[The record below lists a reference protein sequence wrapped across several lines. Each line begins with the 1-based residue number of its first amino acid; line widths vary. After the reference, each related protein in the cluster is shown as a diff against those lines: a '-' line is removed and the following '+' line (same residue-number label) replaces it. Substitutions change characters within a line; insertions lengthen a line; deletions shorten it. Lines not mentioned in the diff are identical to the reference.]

1 MDGAVDSDLD
11 QTFENVE
18 RDTVPAPPA
27 QQSDSYKER
36 LSTLQKWLQ
45 PTDFLSP
52 GSEFM
57 KHLHSYVT
65 GTGDWVHK
73 SPVFNAWISSD
84 SNFDSSRGHDNNS
97 GSCLH
102 VRGLAGSGKSVISAI
117 TVRQLQESGS
127 VVLFFFFRQ
136 IVDKNHSANY
146 CIRDFAAQLLPY
158 FPALVNTLT
167 TISQDHAI
175 SGSESS
181 LVWPA
186 IVETLTTGI
195 TKNVYCV
202 VDALDEMDDADFEGM
217 AHRLVKLGTAAPG
230 KVKVMMTSRPLPKI
244 EQALS
249 NSGIVKLKLDPVL
262 LYPDVARYVD
272 ARMATLD
279 PPLSND
285 KNELVKQTI
294 CERAKGL
301 FLHARLIAD
310 NLAEGLRDK
319 RITEETLPDSLDR
332 LPRTLQEVYEGM
344 LKEHARRSGVTAEQQ
359 AKVLMCVTHASR
371 PLRLIELGS
380 LLSNMLHISLGQGKD
395 LVRQSCGRL
404 LELLEDESVSVIHHS
419 FTEFLHDATR
429 KANADAFPVLDDT
442 TSHEMLSV
450 LLLEFLDGCPHVNV
464 TLDDHRKANYDDH
477 TWGGKER
484 KRREDLV
491 TNLRVTRPLVS
502 YAAENLAFHLNKA
515 SAQPLAAV
523 KEALTRYLCP
533 GKPAFE
539 TMILMNWRGRLSAS
553 FNVFH
558 LATAVQSPLA
568 MPLEVVE
575 IFAATEP
582 TLLDACDS
590 DGRTSLSY
598 AAENGHNDIAQF
610 LLAKG
615 ANAQSGGSQG
625 RTPLHWA
632 ALKGHPGIVQL
643 LLAAGVD
650 PLIKT
655 FPVLEEYDSY
665 DQYLKTYSEEEAES
679 QRETA
684 LSFAFRGDN
693 PGVIQA
699 FMPFIP
705 PTEVNKCFHQVDNV
719 ENIEAILNMGQVDIE
734 CFRDGKTRLFRAAE
748 RHNLDLI
755 KLLLKHGA
763 DPGRRS
769 ARKSIYTYGE
779 ISLQVDNEQGPTP
792 LHAFCSPDDRCILMK
807 EDVNKA
813 EECVRVLV
821 AAGAKVNA
829 TMRGERSLNGQK
841 LTPLHLAVLK
851 TETTFAYWGSL
862 DKSEEILTRALLLQ
876 GADPNAR
883 TDTGETPMHLAN
895 PEKPQLLDLL
905 VEFGA
910 DINAVNDI
918 GRTPLLEIIKK
929 MGHSF
934 ASFSLFKLKADALTF
949 QKFLDLGTNV
959 HFTDNNGDNVFHHI
973 MHSIELFSNAKFFP
987 FIQQLLNSGVDLNQ
1001 RNRKGHPPV
1010 WKYRQCDRT
1019 DGGNRTD
1026 SDEELLRKLVEAGM
1040 DLGIRGLE
1048 KDETILGVIGGRF
1061 KENNVMQMF
1070 IRLGAQ
1076 LSTGDDKSLLHDA
1089 TKDYKKDANWFRYM
1103 ISIGTKPDV
1112 LGPGGDTLIHS
1123 VLRSAGDESKF
1134 IDIIQVLVEAGVSPL
1149 TTNEKG
1155 ETALHVV
1162 RSMKVLER
1170 VLKSPLFKELDLN
1183 QQDANGFTP
1192 LHHAVSLGEIAVK
1205 SLLRAGADPTILA
1218 AVDLSPLH
1226 VACREGA
1233 ASIVCL
1239 LLSEY
1244 RSRGVLDRY
1253 VNLLGEGMAPL
1264 HYACRS
1270 GRPESVW
1277 ELLRNG
1283 ADPWLPD
1290 VDGLLPLHSL
1300 AEFDDL
1306 EDSWRRR
1313 RIQAA
1318 DIITMLQQAGVDLNV
1333 GIAVEDD
1340 DEKAKT
1346 VTPLDKAVEEKC
1358 WDMVRALLTRG
1369 VKARDS
1375 HLQFPEFILATDK
1388 HQAAETARDVS
1399 SALPSPHHSTLLRG
1413 RWSVLYEKY
1422 RPLSEEK
1429 LYYLADGQAIL
1440 DIQAKAGD
1448 DGDRYD
1454 KLDPLKYALD
1464 DGDYDSIR
1472 EYALLGGDVLAL
1484 DKYEDNTLLHLL
1496 VQGGHVDL
1504 LEHFADKVRLFEAQD
1519 WVQTD
1524 EENCGTLL
1532 GTACE
1537 RDLPSLHIIQLLIEK
1552 IGVDVNAVYNRRGY
1566 CYKIRGGTP
1575 MHILASGSR
1584 FWQIE
1589 ALEYLLS
1596 KGANIEALNK
1606 DGMTPLLAALD
1617 QSWPDGHWREE
1628 TVKVLLRHGADV
1640 NATVRETEGSR
1651 GYTSGLSALELSDRG
1666 ELTRMLIENGAD
1678 TGRVPGL
1685 IARMVVKWN
1694 DPLQIGVLLEAGLDP
1709 NELPIPRKE
1718 GEDVRYALHEACRPS
1733 TKDSTYSD
1741 SEIQLRKE
1749 AIAELLLS
1757 SGADPFAVYPDGRC
1771 LLHSIIE
1778 DQGQLDSF
1786 LPRLSQTDINCKESQ
1801 HGRSLLTVACIP
1813 SVRVGPP
1820 TYGREPPRPSIVPSS
1835 VLGLLEK
1842 GADALVLDYEGRTPL
1857 HWICTLPGNFGEEQQ
1872 KAFITLIEHGPAAVH
1887 MADKQGRKPFHLA
1900 LAVYADR
1907 RQESLSTINHL
1918 IFAGADVS
1926 EIDPVTGN
1934 STLHQLAPR
1943 LVGHA
1948 ERAAEATKLFRELC
1962 STIDINSLNAMGETP
1977 VMAFAA
1983 AGWKGTRDPTRKVSH
1998 PKYAIANDVNH
2009 AMALNIFVSLGAD
2022 LMAVDARGQTLLHV
2036 TASRELPTDSSDW
2049 DQRDDVISAFEK
2061 LMELGVDPRREDDEL
2076 RTAIDVAVARNI
2088 RGIVQLFR
2096 EKVEK
2101 RVEESDSEGE

>member
-1 MDGAVDSDLD
+1 MDGIVDSDLD
-11 QTFENVE
+11 QTFEIVE
-18 RDTVPAPPA
+18 RDTVPAPPS
-27 QQSDSYKER
+27 QQSDSYKKR
-36 LSTLQKWLQ
+36 LSTLLKWLQ

-57 KHLHSYVT
+57 KHLHSYVP
-65 GTGDWVHK
+65 GTGDWTHK
-73 SPVFNAWISSD
+73 SPVFRTWANLD
-84 SNFDSSRGHDNNS
+84 SNTDSRSGNDNNS

-102 VRGLAGSGKSVISAI
+102 VRGLAGTGKSVFSAS

-127 VVLFFFFRQ
+127 IVLFFFFRQ
-136 IVDKNHSANY
+136 IVEKNHSANY
-146 CIRDFAAQLLPY
+146 LIRDFAAQLLPHC
-158 FPALVNTLT
+158 PALVTTLT
-167 TISQDHAI
+167 TISKDHAV
-175 SGSESS
+175 SGSENS

-186 IVETLTTGI
+186 LVEALTTGI
-195 TKNVYCV
+195 TKSVYCV
-202 VDALDEMDDADFEGM
+202 VDALDEMDDGDFEGM
-217 AHRLVKLGTAAPG
+217 THRLVELGTAAPG
-230 KVKVMMTSRPLPKI
+230 RIRVMMTSRPLPKI

-249 NSGIVKLKLDPVL
+249 NSGIVKLKLDPTL

-279 PPLSND
+279 PPLSHE
-285 KNELVKQTI
+285 KNEMVKQTI

-301 FLHARLIAD
+301 FLHARLVAD
-310 NLAEGLRDK
+310 NLAEGLRD
-319 RITEETLPDSLDR
+319 RHITEETLPDSLDR
-332 LPRTLQEVYEGM
+332 LPITLQEVYEGM
-344 LKEHARRSGVTAEQQ
+344 LKEHAHRSGVTAEQQ

-429 KANADAFPVLDDT
+429 KTNADAFPVLDDT
-442 TSHEMLSV
+442 TSHEMLCV
-450 LLLEFLDGCPHVNV
+450 LLLEFLDGCPHFDV
-464 TLDDHRKANYDDH
+464 TLDDYREANYDNH
-477 TWGGKER
+477 TWGRKER
-484 KRREDLV
+484 KRRDDLV
-491 TNLRVTRPLVS
+491 NDLRVTHPLVS

-515 SAQPLAAV
+515 SAQPLAV

-558 LATAVQSPLA
+558 LATAVRPPLA
-568 MPLEVVE
+568 MPLRVVE

-582 TLLDACDS
+582 TLLDAHDS
-590 DGRTSLSY
+590 DGRTPLSY
-598 AAENGHNDIAQF
+598 AAENGHNDISQF

-632 ALKGHPGIVQL
+632 ALKGHPRIVRL

-665 DQYLKTYSEEEAES
+665 DEYFKRYSEEEAES

-705 PTEVNKCFHQVDNV
+705 PAEVNKCFHQVDNV
-719 ENIEAILNMGQVDIE
+719 ENIEAILNTGKVDIE

-748 RHNLDLI
+748 RHSLDLI

-763 DPGRRS
+763 DPNRRS
-769 ARKSIYTYGE
+769 ARESIYTYGE
-779 ISLQVDNEQGPTP
+779 ISLQADNEQGPTP
-792 LHAFCSPDDRCILMK
+792 LHAFCSPDDRCVLMK
-807 EDVNKA
+807 GDVNKA

-821 AAGAKVNA
+821 TAGAKVNA
-829 TMRGERSLNGQK
+829 TMRGERSVNGHN

-851 TETTFAYWGSL
+851 TDTTFGYWGSL

-910 DINAVNDI
+910 DINAVNEM

-929 MGHSF
+929 MGHFF

-949 QKFLDLGTNV
+949 QKFLDLGADV
-959 HFTDNNGDNVFHHI
+959 HATDNNGDNVFHHI
-973 MHSIELFSNAKFFP
+973 MHSIEFFSDAKFFP

-1019 DGGNRTD
+1019 DGGNHMD
-1026 SDEELLRKLVEAGM
+1026 NDEELLRILVDAGM
-1040 DLGIRGLE
+1040 DLSIRDLKKGT
-1048 KDETILGVIGGRF
+1048 TILGVVGGRF
-1061 KENNVMQMF
+1061 KENNIMQMF

-1076 LSTGDDKSLLHDA
+1076 LSTEDDASLLHDA
-1089 TKDYKKDANWFRYM
+1089 TKGYKKDADWFRYM

-1162 RSMKVLER
+1162 RSTKILER
-1170 VLKSPLFKELDLN
+1170 VLKSPLFKELDFN

-1192 LHHAVSLGEIAVK
+1192 LHHAVSLGEISVK
-1205 SLLRAGADPTILA
+1205 ALLCAGADPTILA

-1233 ASIVCL
+1233 ASIVSL
-1239 LLSEY
+1239 LLSDY
-1244 RSRGVLDRY
+1244 RSRGVLEKY

-1277 ELLRNG
+1277 ELLRSG
-1283 ADPWLPD
+1283 ADPWLLD
-1290 VDGLLPLHSL
+1290 VDGLMPLHSL
-1300 AEFDDL
+1300 AEFDDV
-1306 EDSWRRR
+1306 EDIWRRR

-1333 GIAVEDD
+1333 EVVVENDD
-1340 DEKAKT
+1340 GKTKT
-1346 VTPLDKAVEEKC
+1346 VTPMDKAVEEKC

-1369 VKARDS
+1369 AKARDS
-1375 HLQFPEFILATDK
+1375 QLQSPDFILATDRPK
-1388 HQAAETARDVS
+1388 TAEKARDVS
-1399 SALPSPHHSTLLRG
+1399 SALPSPQHGTLLRG
-1413 RWSVLYEKY
+1413 RWSVLYAKH

-1440 DIQAKAGD
+1440 DIQAKVGD
-1448 DGDRYD
+1448 EGHRLDQ
-1454 KLDPLKYALD
+1454 LDPLKYALD
-1464 DGDYDSIR
+1464 DGDYDSIK
-1472 EYALLGGDVLAL
+1472 EYAILGGDVLAL
-1484 DKYEDNTLLHLL
+1484 DGSEDNTLLHLL
-1496 VQGGHVDL
+1496 VEGGHADL
-1504 LEHFADKVRLFEAQD
+1504 LEYFTDKVHLFEAQG

-1537 RDLPSLHIIQLLIEK
+1537 RDLPSLHIIKLLVEK

-1566 CYKIRGGTP
+1566 CYKIRGGTAL
-1575 MHILASGSR
+1575 HILASGSR

-1640 NATVRETEGSR
+1640 NATVRETEESR
-1651 GYTSGLSALELSDRG
+1651 GYTSGLSALDLSDRG
-1666 ELTRMLIENGAD
+1666 ELTRLLIENGAD
-1678 TGRVPGL
+1678 TRPVPGL
-1685 IARMVVKWN
+1685 ISRMVVKWH

-1709 NELPIPRKE
+1709 NELPMPKTE
-1718 GEDVRYALHEACRPS
+1718 KEDVRYALHEACRPE
-1733 TKDSTYSD
+1733 TTAGTYMY
-1741 SEIQLRKE
+1741 SEAEVRSRKA
-1749 AIAELLLS
+1749 AITGLLLS
-1757 SGADPFAVYPDGRC
+1757 SGADPFATYPDGRC

-1778 DQGQLDSF
+1778 DQGQLDNV
-1786 LPRLSQTDINCKESQ
+1786 LPQLSQKDIDRKESQ
-1801 HGRSLLTVACIP
+1801 HGRSLLTVACVP
-1813 SVRVGPP
+1813 TVRVGPP
-1820 TYGREPPRPSIVPSS
+1820 TYSREPPCPSIMSNS
-1835 VLGLLEK
+1835 VLGLLKK
-1842 GADALVLDYEGRTPL
+1842 GADALAVDDEGRTPL
-1857 HWICTLPGNFGEEQQ
+1857 HWICTLPGNFDEEQQ
-1872 KAFITLIEHGPAAVH
+1872 KAFLTLIEHGPAAVH
-1887 MADKQGRKPFHLA
+1887 MADKQGRKPLHLA
-1900 LAVYADR
+1900 LAAYSDR
-1907 RQESLSTINHL
+1907 SQESLFAIKHL
-1918 IFAGADVS
+1918 ISAGANVS
-1926 EIDPVTGN
+1926 EPDPVTSN
-1934 STLHQLAPR
+1934 SILHQLAPR

-1948 ERAAEATKLFRELC
+1948 ERAAEATKLFREL
-1962 STIDINSLNAMGETP
+1962 SSSLDINARNNLGETP
-1977 VMAFAA
+1977 VMSFAA
-1983 AGWKGTRDPTRKVSH
+1983 AGWEGTRDPTRKVSH
-1998 PKYAIANDVNH
+1998 PRYAIANDINH
-2009 AMALNIFVSLGAD
+2009 ATALSIFVDLGAD
-2022 LMAVDARGQTLLHV
+2022 LMAVDARGQTLLHI
-2036 TASRELPTDSSDW
+2036 TARRDFPIDGSDW

-2061 LMELGVDPRREDDEL
+2061 LMELGVDPRREDVEL
-2076 RTAIDVAVARNI
+2076 RTAIDVAVARNV
-2088 RGIVQLFR
+2088 RGIIKLFR
-2096 EKVEK
+2096 QKVEK
-2101 RVEESDSEGE
+2101 KVEESDS

>member
-11 QTFENVE
+11 QTFEIVE

-57 KHLHSYVT
+57 KHLHSYVP
-65 GTGDWVHK
+65 GTGDWIHK
-73 SPVFNAWISSD
+73 SPVFCSWANSD
-84 SNFDSSRGHDNNS
+84 SNPDPSSGHDNKS

-102 VRGLAGSGKSVISAI
+102 VRGLAGTGKSVFSAS
-117 TVRQLQESGS
+117 TVRQLQQSGS
-127 VVLFFFFRQ
+127 IVLFFFFRQ

-146 CIRDFAAQLLPY
+146 LIRDFAAQLLPHC
-158 FPALVNTLT
+158 PALVTILT
-167 TISQDHAI
+167 AISQDHAI

-186 IVETLTTGI
+186 LVEALTTGI

-202 VDALDEMDDADFEGM
+202 VDALDEMDDGDFEGM
-217 AHRLVKLGTAAPG
+217 THRLVELGTTAPG
-230 KVKVMMTSRPLPKI
+230 RVRVMMTSRPLPKI

-249 NSGIVKLKLDPVL
+249 NSQIAKLKLDPAL

-279 PPLSND
+279 PPLSSD

-310 NLAEGLRDK
+310 NLAEGLGNK
-319 RITEETLPDSLDR
+319 HITEETLPDSLDR

-344 LKEHARRSGVTAEQQ
+344 LKEHAHRSGVTAEQQ

-395 LVRQSCGRL
+395 LVRRSCGRL

-429 KANADAFPVLDDT
+429 KTNAGAFPVLDDT

-450 LLLEFLDGCPHVNV
+450 LLLEFLDGCPHFDV
-464 TLDDHRKANYDDH
+464 TLDDHREVNYDDH
-477 TWGGKER
+477 NWQRKER

-491 TNLRVTRPLVS
+491 TNLRVTHPLVS
-502 YAAENLAFHLNKA
+502 YAAENLAFHLKKA

-523 KEALTRYLCP
+523 SEALTRYLSP
-533 GKPAFE
+533 ENPAFE
-539 TMILMNWRGRLSAS
+539 TWILMNWRGRLSAS

-558 LATAVQSPLA
+558 LATAVPPPLA
-568 MPLEVVE
+568 MPLEVVK
-575 IFAATEP
+575 IFAATGP
-582 TLLDACDS
+582 TLLDARDS
-590 DGRTSLSY
+590 DGRTPLSY
-598 AAENGHNDIAQF
+598 AAENGHVEIAQF

-615 ANAQSGGSQG
+615 ADAQSGGSQG

-632 ALKGHPGIVQL
+632 ALKGHPAIVQL

-665 DQYLKTYSEEEAES
+665 DQYMKKYSEEEAES
-679 QRETA
+679 QRQTA

-693 PGVIQA
+693 PGVVQA

-719 ENIEAILNMGQVDIE
+719 ENIEAVLNTGKVDIE
-734 CFRDGKTRLFRAAE
+734 CFQDGKTRLFRAAE
-748 RHNLDLI
+748 RHNVDLI

-763 DPGRRS
+763 DPNRRS
-769 ARKSIYTYGE
+769 ARESIYTYGE
-779 ISLQVDNEQGPTP
+779 ISMQVDNKQGPTP
-792 LHAFCSPDDRCILMK
+792 LHAFCSPDDRCVLMK
-807 EDVNKA
+807 EDVKKA
-813 EECVRVLV
+813 EECVQVLV
-821 AAGAKVNA
+821 AAGADVNA
-829 TMRGERSLNGQK
+829 TIRWKRSVNGQD
-841 LTPLHLAVLK
+841 LIPLHLAVLK
-851 TETTFAYWGSL
+851 TDTTFGYWGSL
-862 DKSEEILTRALLLQ
+862 DKSEEILTRALLLN
-876 GADPNAR
+876 GADPSAR
-883 TDTGETPMHLAN
+883 TDRGETPMHLAN

-910 DINAVNDI
+910 DINAVNDM
-918 GRTPLLEIIKK
+918 GRTPLLAIIHK

-949 QKFLDLGTNV
+949 QRFLDLGADV
-959 HFTDNNGDNVFHHI
+959 HATDKNGDNVFHHI
-973 MHSIELFSNAKFFP
+973 MHSIEFFSDAKFFP
-987 FIQQLLNSGVDLNQ
+987 FIQQLLNAGVDLNQ
-1001 RNRKGHPPV
+1001 CNGKGHPPV
-1010 WKYRQCDRT
+1010 WKYRQCDRI
-1019 DGGNRTD
+1019 GGGTRTD
-1026 SDEELLRKLVEAGM
+1026 NDEELLRMLVEAGM
-1040 DLGIRGLE
+1040 DLSIRGS
-1048 KDETILGVIGGRF
+1048 KNGKTILGVIGGRF
-1061 KENNVMQMF
+1061 EENNVMQMF

-1076 LSTGDDKSLLHDA
+1076 LSTGDDNDLLHEA
-1089 TKDYKKDANWFRYM
+1089 TKDYKKGADWFRYM

-1112 LGPGGDTLIHS
+1112 LGSRGDSLIHS

-1149 TTNEKG
+1149 TKNKKG

-1162 RSMKVLER
+1162 KSVKILER
-1170 VLKSPLFKELDLN
+1170 VLKSPLFKDLDLN
-1183 QQDANGFTP
+1183 QQDAGGFTP

-1218 AVDLSPLH
+1218 AVDLSLLH
-1226 VACREGA
+1226 IASREGA
-1233 ASIVCL
+1233 ASIVSL

-1244 RSRGVLDRY
+1244 QSRGVLEKY

-1264 HYACRS
+1264 HYACHS

-1290 VDGLLPLHSL
+1290 VDGLMPLHSL
-1300 AEFDDL
+1300 AEFDGL
-1306 EDSWRRR
+1306 EDLWRRR

-1333 GIAVEDD
+1333 EVVVEDD
-1340 DEKAKT
+1340 GKTKT
-1346 VTPLDKAVEEKC
+1346 VTPMDKAVEEKC

-1369 VKARDS
+1369 IKARDS
-1375 HLQFPEFILATDK
+1375 HLQSPEFILATDK
-1388 HQAAETARDVS
+1388 HKAAEIARNFS
-1399 SALPSPHHSTLLRG
+1399 FALPSPQYGTLLRG
-1413 RWSVLYEKY
+1413 RWSVLYDKY
-1422 RPLSEEK
+1422 RPRSEEK

-1440 DIQAKAGD
+1440 DMQAKVGD
-1448 DGDRYD
+1448 GGNRLDQ
-1454 KLDPLKYALD
+1454 LDPLKYALE
-1464 DGDYDSIR
+1464 DGDYDSIK

-1484 DKYEDNTLLHLL
+1484 DRCEDNTLLHLL
-1496 VQGGHVDL
+1496 VDGGHVDL
-1504 LEHFADKVRLFEAQD
+1504 LEYFAVQVHLFEAQD
-1519 WVQTD
+1519 WVQAD

-1537 RDLPSLHIIQLLIEK
+1537 RELPSLHIIRLLVEK

-1566 CYKIRGGTP
+1566 CYKIRGGTAL
-1575 MHILASGSR
+1575 HILASGSH

-1596 KGANIEALNK
+1596 KGANVEALNK

-1628 TVKVLLRHGADV
+1628 TVKALLSHGADV
-1640 NATVRETEGSR
+1640 NAIVCDTEESR
-1651 GYTSGLSALELSDRG
+1651 GYTNGLSALELSDR
-1666 ELTRMLIENGAD
+1666 
-1678 TGRVPGL
+1678 
-1685 IARMVVKWN
+1685 ARMVVKWN
-1694 DPLQIGVLLEAGLDP
+1694 DPSQISVLLEAGLDP
-1709 NELPIPRKE
+1709 DELPTPRKE

-1733 TKDSTYSD
+1733 TTASIYSD
-1741 SEIQLRKE
+1741 TELRSRKE
-1749 AIAELLLS
+1749 EIAGSLLS
-1757 SGADPFAVYPDGRC
+1757 FGADPFATYPDGIC

-1778 DQGQLDSF
+1778 DQGQLDSI
-1786 LPRLSQTDINCKESQ
+1786 LPRLSQTDINRKESQ

-1813 SVRVGPP
+1813 TVRVGPQ
-1820 TYGREPPRPSIVPSS
+1820 TYGREPPCPSIVSSS

-1842 GADALVLDYEGRTPL
+1842 GADALAVDDEGRTPL
-1857 HWICTLPGNFGEEQQ
+1857 HWLCTLPGKYNEEQQ
-1872 KAFITLIEHGPAAVH
+1872 KAFISLVDYGPAAVN
-1887 MADKQGRKPFHLA
+1887 MVDKQGRKPLHLA
-1900 LAVYADR
+1900 LALYSDR
-1907 RQESLSTINHL
+1907 RQESLFVIKHL
-1918 IFAGADVS
+1918 ISVGANMS
-1926 EIDPVTGN
+1926 EPDPVTGN
-1934 STLHQLAPR
+1934 SILHQLAPR

-1948 ERAAEATKLFRELC
+1948 ERAAETTNLFRELS
-1962 STIDINSLNAMGETP
+1962 STLNINARNNRSETP

-1983 AGWKGTRDPTRKVSH
+1983 AGWEGTRDPTRKVSH

-2009 AMALNIFVSLGAD
+2009 ATALSIFVDLGAD
-2022 LMAVDARGQTLLHV
+2022 LMAVDARNQTLLHI
-2036 TASRELPTDSSDW
+2036 TASREFPTDGSDW

-2061 LMELGVDPRREDDEL
+2061 LMELGVDPRREDAAL
-2076 RTAIDVAVARNI
+2076 RTAIDVAVARNV
-2088 RGIVQLFR
+2088 RGIMRLFR

-2101 RVEESDSEGE
+2101 KVEESDS

>member
-1 MDGAVDSDLD
+1 MDGVVDSDLD
-11 QTFENVE
+11 QTFEIVE

-36 LSTLQKWLQ
+36 LSTLQKWLHS
-45 PTDFLSP
+45 TDFLSP

-57 KHLHSYVT
+57 KHLRSYVP
-65 GTGDWVHK
+65 GTGDWIHK
-73 SPVFNAWISSD
+73 SPAFRAWANSD
-84 SNFDSSRGHDNNS
+84 SNTDSNCGHNQNS

-102 VRGLAGSGKSVISAI
+102 VRGLAGSGKSVISAT
-117 TVRQLQESGS
+117 TVRQLQESDNI
-127 VVLFFFFRQ
+127 VLFFFFRQ

-146 CIRDFAAQLLPY
+146 LIRDFAAQLLPHC
-158 FPALVNTLT
+158 PALVTTLT

-186 IVETLTTGI
+186 LVEAITTGI

-202 VDALDEMDDADFEGM
+202 VDALDEMDDGDFEGM
-217 AHRLVKLGTAAPG
+217 THRLVELGTAAPG
-230 KVKVMMTSRPLPKI
+230 KVRVMMTSRPLPKI

-249 NSGIVKLKLDPVL
+249 TSGIVKLKLDPAL

-319 RITEETLPDSLDR
+319 HITEETLPDSLDR

-344 LKEHARRSGVTAEQQ
+344 LKEHAHRSGVTAEQQ
-359 AKVLMCVTHASR
+359 AKVLTCVTHASR

-429 KANADAFPVLDDT
+429 KTNADAFPVLDDT
-442 TSHEMLSV
+442 ASHEMLSV
-450 LLLEFLDGCPHVNV
+450 LLLEFLDGCPHFDA
-464 TLDDHRKANYDDH
+464 TLDDHREVNYDDH
-477 TWGGKER
+477 HWDGKER

-491 TNLRVTRPLVS
+491 TNLRVTHPLVS
-502 YAAENLAFHLNKA
+502 YAAENISFHLKKA
-515 SAQPLAAV
+515 SAQPLTAV
-523 KEALTRYLCP
+523 REALTRYLCP

-539 TMILMNWRGRLSAS
+539 IWILMNWRGRLSAS

-558 LATAVQSPLA
+558 LATAVKPPLA
-568 MPLEVVE
+568 MPLEVFE
-575 IFAATEP
+575 IFAAKES
-582 TLLDACDS
+582 TLLDARDS
-590 DGRTSLSY
+590 DGRTPLSY
-598 AAENGHNDIAQF
+598 AAENGHDEIAQF

-615 ANAQSGGSQG
+615 VDAQSGGSQG

-665 DQYLKTYSEEEAES
+665 DQYWKEYSEEEAEG
-679 QRETA
+679 QRKTA

-693 PGVIQA
+693 PEVIQA

-719 ENIEAILNMGQVDIE
+719 ENIEAILNTGKVDIE
-734 CFRDGKTRLFRAAE
+734 CFQDGKTRLFRAAE

-755 KLLLKHGA
+755 KVLLKHGA
-763 DPGRRS
+763 DPNRRS
-769 ARKSIYTYGE
+769 ARKNIWTYGE

-792 LHAFCSPDDRCILMK
+792 LHAFCSPDNRCVLMK

-821 AAGAKVNA
+821 AAGADVNA
-829 TMRGERSLNGQK
+829 TMRGERSVNGHN
-841 LTPLHLAVLK
+841 LTSLHLAVLN
-851 TETTFAYWGSL
+851 TDTTFGYWGSL
-862 DKSEEILTRALLLQ
+862 DKSEEILTRALLLN
-876 GADPNAR
+876 GANPNAR

-895 PEKPQLLDLL
+895 PEKSQLLDLL
-905 VEFGA
+905 IEFGA
-910 DINAVNDI
+910 DINAVNDM

-934 ASFSLFKLKADALTF
+934 ASFSHFKLKADALTF
-949 QKFLDLGTNV
+949 QKFLDLGADL
-959 HFTDNNGDNVFHHI
+959 HATDKNGDNVFHHI
-973 MHSIELFSNAKFFP
+973 MHSIEFFSEAKFFP
-987 FIQQLLNSGVDLNQ
+987 FIQQLLNAGVDLNQ
-1001 RNRKGHPPV
+1001 RNGNGHPPV

-1019 DGGNRTD
+1019 DGANRTD
-1026 SDEELLRKLVEAGM
+1026 GDEEVLRKLVEAGM
-1040 DLGIRGLE
+1040 DLSIRDSKKGT
-1048 KDETILGVIGGRF
+1048 TILGVIGGRF
-1061 KENNVMQMF
+1061 EENNAMQMF

-1076 LSTGDDKSLLHDA
+1076 RSTGDDNSLLHDA
-1089 TKDYKKDANWFRYM
+1089 TKDYKKGADWFRHM

-1123 VLRSAGDESKF
+1123 VLRSAGDSSKF

-1149 TTNEKG
+1149 TKNDKG

-1162 RSMKVLER
+1162 KSMETLER

-1183 QQDANGFTP
+1183 QQDANGVTP
-1192 LHHAVSLGEIAVK
+1192 LHNAVSLGEIAVK
-1205 SLLRAGADPTILA
+1205 SLLRAGADPTVLA

-1226 VACREGA
+1226 IACREGA
-1233 ASIVCL
+1233 ASIVSL

-1244 RSRGVLDRY
+1244 RSRGVLEKY

-1277 ELLRNG
+1277 ELLRSG
-1283 ADPWLPD
+1283 ADPWLLD
-1290 VDGLLPLHSL
+1290 VDGLMPLHSL
-1300 AEFDDL
+1300 AEFDGLDDL
-1306 EDSWRRR
+1306 WRRR
-1313 RIQAA
+1313 RIHAT

-1333 GIAVEDD
+1333 KVVVEDD
-1340 DEKAKT
+1340 DGKTKT
-1346 VTPLDKAVEEKC
+1346 VTPMDMAVEEKC
-1358 WDMVRALLTRG
+1358 WDMVRALLAHG
-1369 VKARDS
+1369 VKARDDHIQS
-1375 HLQFPEFILATDK
+1375 PDFILATDK
-1388 HQAAETARDVS
+1388 HQAAKKGRDVS
-1399 SALPSPHHSTLLRG
+1399 SALPSPQHGTLLRG
-1413 RWSVLYEKY
+1413 RWSVLYDKH

-1440 DIQAKAGD
+1440 DMQAKAFGKETRLD
-1448 DGDRYD
+1448 Q
-1454 KLDPLKYALD
+1454 LDPLKYALD
-1464 DGDYDSIR
+1464 DGDYDSIK
-1472 EYALLGGDVLAL
+1472 EYALKVDDMLVL
-1484 DKYEDNTLLHLL
+1484 DRYEDNTILHLL
-1496 VQGGHVDL
+1496 VEGGHADL
-1504 LEHFADKVRLFEAQD
+1504 LEYFADKVHLFEAQD

-1532 GTACE
+1532 GTVCE
-1537 RDLPSLHIIQLLIEK
+1537 RDLPSLHIIKLLVEK

-1566 CYKIRGGTP
+1566 CYKIQGGTAL
-1575 MHILASGSR
+1575 HILASGSR

-1606 DGMTPLLAALD
+1606 DGMTPLLAAVD
-1617 QSWPDGHWREE
+1617 QSYPNGDWREE

-1640 NATVRETEGSR
+1640 NATVCETEGSR
-1651 GYTSGLSALELSDRG
+1651 GYTSGLSALELSAQS
-1666 ELTRMLIENGAD
+1666 ELIRLLIENGAD
-1678 TGRVPGL
+1678 TRRVPGL

-1718 GEDVRYALHEACRPS
+1718 GEDVRYALHEACRPL
-1733 TKDSTYSD
+1733 TTDSFYSEAEVR
-1741 SEIQLRKE
+1741 SQKE
-1749 AIAELLLS
+1749 EIAELLLS
-1757 SGADPFAVYPDGRC
+1757 SGADPIATYPDGRC
-1771 LLHSIIE
+1771 QLHSIIE
-1778 DQGQLDSF
+1778 DQGRLDNILS
-1786 LPRLSQTDINCKESQ
+1786 RLSQTEINRKESQ
-1801 HGRSLLTVACIP
+1801 HGRSLLTLACVP
-1813 SVRVGPP
+1813 TVRIGPP
-1820 TYGREPPRPSIVPSS
+1820 TYGREPPCPSIVPSS

-1842 GADALVLDYEGRTPL
+1842 GADALAVDDEGRTPL
-1857 HWICTLPGNFGEEQQ
+1857 HWLCTLPGKYDEEQQ
-1872 KAFITLIEHGPAAVH
+1872 KAFISLVEQGPAAVN
-1887 MADKQGRKPFHLA
+1887 MVDKQGRKPLHLA
-1900 LAVYADR
+1900 LAVYSDR
-1907 RQESLSTINHL
+1907 RQESLFAIKHL
-1918 IFAGADVS
+1918 ISAGANVG
-1926 EIDPVTGN
+1926 EPDPVTGN

-1948 ERAAEATKLFRELC
+1948 ERAAEATKLFREL
-1962 STIDINSLNAMGETP
+1962 STSDDINTRNKNSETP

-1983 AGWKGTRDPTRKVSH
+1983 AGWEGTRDPTRKVSH

-2009 AMALNIFVSLGAD
+2009 AMALSIFVDLGAD
-2022 LMAVDARGQTLLHV
+2022 LMAVDARGQTLLHI
-2036 TASRELPTDSSDW
+2036 TASREIPTDGSDW
-2049 DQRDDVISAFEK
+2049 DQRDDVTSAFEK
-2061 LMELGVDPRREDDEL
+2061 LMELGIDPRREDAEL
-2076 RTAIDVAVARNI
+2076 RTAIDVAVARNV
-2088 RGIVQLFR
+2088 RDVMKLFR

-2101 RVEESDSEGE
+2101 KVESDS

>member
-11 QTFENVE
+11 QTFEIVE
-18 RDTVPAPPA
+18 RDTVPAPPS
-27 QQSDSYKER
+27 QQNDSYKER
-36 LSTLQKWLQ
+36 LSTLLKWLQ

-57 KHLHSYVT
+57 KHLHSYVP
-65 GTGDWVHK
+65 GTGDWIHK
-73 SPVFNAWISSD
+73 SPVFCAWANSD
-84 SNFDSSRGHDNNS
+84 SNTNSSSGHDHNGS
-97 GSCLH
+97 SCLH
-102 VRGLAGSGKSVISAI
+102 VRGLAGTGKSVFSAS

-127 VVLFFFFRQ
+127 IVLFFFFRQ

-146 CIRDFAAQLLPY
+146 LIRDFAAQLLPHC
-158 FPALVNTLT
+158 PALVTTLT

-181 LVWPA
+181 LIWPVLIEA
-186 IVETLTTGI
+186 LTMGL

-202 VDALDEMDDADFEGM
+202 VDALDEMDDGDFEGM
-217 AHRLVKLGTAAPG
+217 THRLVELGTVAPG
-230 KVKVMMTSRPLPKI
+230 KVRVMMTSRPLPKI

-249 NSGIVKLKLDPVL
+249 NSRIAKLKLDPAL

-319 RITEETLPDSLDR
+319 HITEETLPDSLDR
-332 LPRTLQEVYEGM
+332 LPRTLQDVYEGM
-344 LKEHARRSGVTAEQQ
+344 LKEHAHRSGVTAEQQ

-450 LLLEFLDGCPHVNV
+450 LLLEFLDGCPHFDV
-464 TLDDHRKANYDDH
+464 TLDDHREVNYDEH
-477 TWGGKER
+477 NWRRTER
-484 KRREDLV
+484 KRRDDLV
-491 TNLRVTRPLVS
+491 TNLRITRPLVS
-502 YAAENLAFHLNKA
+502 YAAENLAFHLKKA
-515 SAQPLAAV
+515 SAQPPNAV
-523 KEALTRYLCP
+523 REALTRYLCP
-533 GKPAFE
+533 EKPAFE
-539 TMILMNWRGRLSAS
+539 TLILMNWEGRLSAS

-558 LATAVQSPLA
+558 LATAVKPPLA
-568 MPLEVVE
+568 MPL
-575 IFAATEP
+575 
-582 TLLDACDS
+582 
-590 DGRTSLSY
+590 
-598 AAENGHNDIAQF
+598 
-610 LLAKG
+610 K
-615 ANAQSGGSQG
+615 
-625 RTPLHWA
+625 
-632 ALKGHPGIVQL
+632 
-643 LLAAGVD
+643 
-650 PLIKT
+650 
-655 FPVLEEYDSY
+655 
-665 DQYLKTYSEEEAES
+665 YLKRYSEEEAES
-679 QRETA
+679 RRQTA

-705 PTEVNKCFHQVDNV
+705 LTEVNKCFHQVDNV
-719 ENIEAILNMGQVDIE
+719 ENIEAILNTGKVDIG
-734 CFRDGKTRLFRAAE
+734 CFQDGKTRLFRAAE

-763 DPGRRS
+763 DPNGRS
-769 ARKSIYTYGE
+769 ARESLYTYGQ

-792 LHAFCSPDDRCILMK
+792 LHAFCSPDERCVLMK

-821 AAGAKVNA
+821 AAGADVNA
-829 TMRGERSLNGQK
+829 TIRWKRSVSGQD

-851 TETTFAYWGSL
+851 TDTAFGYWGSL

-883 TDTGETPMHLAN
+883 TDRGETPMHLAN
-895 PEKPQLLDLL
+895 PEKSQLLDLL
-905 VEFGA
+905 VEFEA
-910 DINAVNDI
+910 DINAVNDV
-918 GRTPLLEIIKK
+918 GRTPLLAIIDK

-949 QKFLDLGTNV
+949 QKFLDLGADV
-959 HFTDNNGDNVFHHI
+959 HATDKNGDNVFHHI
-973 MHSIELFSNAKFFP
+973 MHSIEFFSDAKVFP
-987 FIQQLLNSGVDLNQ
+987 FIQQLLDAGVDLNQ
-1001 RNRKGHPPV
+1001 RNGKGHPPV

-1026 SDEELLRKLVEAGM
+1026 SDEELLRMLVEAGM
-1040 DLGIRGLE
+1040 DLSIRGS
-1048 KDETILGVIGGRF
+1048 KTGKTILGVIGGRF

-1076 LSTGDDKSLLHDA
+1076 LSTGDGKSLLHEA
-1089 TKDYKKDANWFRYM
+1089 TKDYKKGADWFRYM

-1134 IDIIQVLVEAGVSPL
+1134 LDIIQVLVEAGVSPL
-1149 TTNEKG
+1149 TKNKKG

-1162 RSMKVLER
+1162 KSLRILER
-1170 VLKSPLFKELDLN
+1170 VLESPLFKELDLN

-1205 SLLRAGADPTILA
+1205 SLLRAGADPTVLA

-1233 ASIVCL
+1233 ASIVSL

-1244 RSRGVLDRY
+1244 QSRGVLEKY

-1283 ADPWLPD
+1283 ANPWLPD
-1290 VDGLLPLHSL
+1290 VDGLMPLHSL

-1306 EDSWRRR
+1306 EDLWRRR
-1313 RIQAA
+1313 RIQAT

-1333 GIAVEDD
+1333 EAVVEDHD
-1340 DEKAKT
+1340 GKTKT
-1346 VTPLDKAVEEKC
+1346 VTPMDMAVEERC

-1375 HLQFPEFILATDK
+1375 HLKSPEFILATDK
-1388 HQAAETARDVS
+1388 HKAAETARNVS
-1399 SALPSPHHSTLLRG
+1399 SALPSPQHGTLLRG
-1413 RWSVLYEKY
+1413 RWSVLYEKH

-1440 DIQAKAGD
+1440 DIQAKVGD
-1448 DGDRYD
+1448 EGNRLDQ
-1454 KLDPLKYALD
+1454 LDPLKYALE
-1464 DGDYDSIR
+1464 DGDYDSIK
-1472 EYALLGGDVLAL
+1472 EYALLGGNVLAL
-1484 DKYEDNTLLHLL
+1484 DRYEDNTLLHLL
-1496 VQGGHVDL
+1496 VEGGYADL
-1504 LEHFADKVRLFEAQD
+1504 LEYFADKVHLFEAQD

-1537 RDLPSLHIIQLLIEK
+1537 RDLPSLHIIRLLVEK

-1566 CYKIRGGTP
+1566 CYKIRGGTAL
-1575 MHILASGSR
+1575 HILAGGSR

-1589 ALEYLLS
+1589 ALEYLVS

-1628 TVKVLLRHGADV
+1628 TLKVLLRHGANV
-1640 NATVRETEGSR
+1640 NATVCETEGSR

-1666 ELTRMLIENGAD
+1666 ELTRMLVENGAD
-1678 TGRVPGL
+1678 TRRVPGL

-1694 DPLQIGVLLEAGLDP
+1694 DALQISVLLEAGLDP

-1733 TKDSTYSD
+1733 TTASTYSEAELH
-1741 SEIQLRKE
+1741 SRKE
-1749 AIAELLLS
+1749 AIAGLLLS
-1757 SGADPFAVYPDGRC
+1757 AGADPFATYPDGRC
-1771 LLHSIIE
+1771 LLHSIID
-1778 DQGQLDSF
+1778 DQGQLDNL
-1786 LPRLSQTDINCKESQ
+1786 LPRLSQTDINRKESQ
-1801 HGRSLLTVACIP
+1801 HGRSLLVSACVP
-1813 SVRVGPP
+1813 TVRVGPE
-1820 TYGREPPRPSIVPSS
+1820 TYGREPPCPSIVPSS
-1835 VLGLLEK
+1835 VLGLLGK
-1842 GADALVLDYEGRTPL
+1842 GADALGVDDEGRTPL
-1857 HWICTLPGNFGEEQQ
+1857 HWLCTLPGKYDEEQQ
-1872 KAFITLIEHGPAAVH
+1872 KAFISLVEHGPAAVN
-1887 MADKQGRKPFHLA
+1887 MADNQGCKPLHLA
-1900 LAVYADR
+1900 LAMYSDR
-1907 RQESLSTINHL
+1907 RQESLFAIKHL
-1918 IFAGADVS
+1918 ISAGANVS
-1926 EIDPVTGN
+1926 EPDSVTGN
-1934 STLHQLAPR
+1934 SILHQLAPR

-1948 ERAAEATKLFRELC
+1948 ERAAEATKLFREI
-1962 STIDINSLNAMGETP
+1962 STSVDINTRNKSSETP
-1977 VMAFAA
+1977 VMSFAA
-1983 AGWKGTRDPTRKVSH
+1983 AGWEGTRDPTGKVSH
-1998 PKYAIANDVNH
+1998 PKFAIANDVNH
-2009 AMALNIFVSLGAD
+2009 AIALSNFIDLGAD
-2022 LMAVDARGQTLLHV
+2022 LTAVDARGQTLLHI
-2036 TASRELPTDSSDW
+2036 TASREIPTDSSDW

-2061 LMELGVDPRREDDEL
+2061 LMELGVDPRREDAEL
-2076 RTAIDVAVARNI
+2076 RTAIDVAVARNV
-2088 RGIVQLFR
+2088 RGIMRLFR

-2101 RVEESDSEGE
+2101 KVEESDS